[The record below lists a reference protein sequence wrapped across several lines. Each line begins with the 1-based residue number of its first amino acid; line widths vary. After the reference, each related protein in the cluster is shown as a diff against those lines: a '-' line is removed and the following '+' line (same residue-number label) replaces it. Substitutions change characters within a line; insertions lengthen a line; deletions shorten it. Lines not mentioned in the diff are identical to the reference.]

1 LYYNFTIPVE
11 NSIMGDIKYSIYTI
25 DGKIIDKG
33 VLYYNNPQDA
43 IKIIKPR
50 TTGVYI
56 INLTAEYYNLSKKFI
71 VFE

>member
-1 LYYNFTIPVE
+1 
-11 NSIMGDIKYSIYTI
+11 MGDIKYSVYTI

-33 VLYYNNPQDA
+33 VLCYNNPQDA

-50 TTGVYI
+50 TAGVYI
-56 INLTAEYYNLSKKFI
+56 INLSAESYSLRKKFI